1 MDQVTAVSFEDT
13 REVMERLGEIT
24 APTLVLWGDQNQW
37 IDPAAGA
44 RLAAAIPGAPQVT
57 VPGAGRF
64 AAEDDPDDTAQAV
77 MRFLA

>member
-44 RLAAAIPGAPQVT
+44 RLAAAIPGAPRSPC
-57 VPGAGRF
+57 PGQDASPRRTI
-64 AAEDDPDDTAQAV
+64 PTTPP
-77 MRFLA
+77 RL